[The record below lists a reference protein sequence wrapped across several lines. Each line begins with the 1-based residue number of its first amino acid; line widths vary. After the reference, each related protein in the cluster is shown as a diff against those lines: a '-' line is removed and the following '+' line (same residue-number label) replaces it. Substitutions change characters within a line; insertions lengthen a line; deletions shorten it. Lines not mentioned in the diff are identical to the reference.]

1 MKINNQQWKKYHIK
15 KVFPAKNFIFAV
27 SISTYRQMEQV
38 PPEQITTILLQNFQH
53 DFDEILTLI
62 VC

>member
-27 SISTYRQMEQV
+27 SIPTYRQMEQV

-53 DFDEILTLI
+53 DLDEILTLI